1 MKTKINLAL
10 IGITALGLSACLTNT
25 NVSNDDEKSSETQ
38 SSISSEETKTSED
51 TQISSQEIINL
62 SNTDNK
68 SSDLEETKSSEV
80 IFSSMTLQSSS
91 SETQSMS
98 SNYVEPSTRVV
109 SYIPLYRNQNDMFS
123 KIDFSAT
130 THVNISFVNPDDKT
144 GDFLGFTYSGQW
156 TAFKK
161 HHQSLIDKNI
171 KVLASIGG
179 GGADH
184 KENYLHLMR
193 PENKTA
199 FISKLMDFARDENL
213 DGIDVD
219 LEGDL
224 VNTSLYN
231 PFVLELADSV
241 KAQGLLYT
249 AAVASW
255 NGSKISKESL
265 DAYDF
270 INLMAYDATGPW
282 SPTKVI
288 NHSSMDFA
296 LENLAYWSGR
306 GVSKD
311 KIVLGVPFYGYKF
324 TTNGVSAFTWDQY
337 LTQFPGSIEDDQAGT
352 ENTAEGIWFCNGRKT
367 MKDKVLLGNTYGGIM
382 IWELGQDTY
391 DQTSLMQVV
400 VDNIKK

>member
-10 IGITALGLSACLTNT
+10 IGITALTLNACLTNT
-25 NVSNDDEKSSETQ
+25 DDSNDGQEHSSSVESSVSSVQIAVSQNLKPSSSELQ
-38 SSISSEETKTSED
+38 QQLSSHNNISSG
-51 TQISSQEIINL
+51 
-62 SNTDNK
+62 
-68 SSDLEETKSSEV
+68 LE
-80 IFSSMTLQSSS
+80 LSSS
-91 SETQSMS
+91 SEEQIKS
-98 SNYVEPSTRVV
+98 SNTVQPATRVV
-109 SYIPLYRNQNDMFS
+109 GYIPLYRNQDDMYS

-130 THVNISFVNPDDKT
+130 THVNVSFVNPDDKT

-156 TAFKK
+156 SAFKK
-161 HHQSLIDKNI
+161 HHQSLINKKI

-179 GGADH
+179 GGAEH
-184 KENYLHLMR
+184 KENYLHLMKD
-193 PENKTA
+193 ENKTA
-199 FISKLMDFARDENL
+199 FISKLMDFARDEKL

-224 VNTSLYN
+224 VNTPLYN

-241 KAQGLLYT
+241 KTQGLLYT

-255 NGSKISKESL
+255 NGDKISKESL

-270 INLMAYDATGPW
+270 INLMAYDETGPW

-288 NHSSMDFA
+288 NHSSIEFA
-296 LENLAYWSGR
+296 QQNLAYWSKR
-306 GVSKD
+306 GVTKD

-324 TTNGVSAFTWDQY
+324 NNSGVSAFTWDQY
-337 LTQFPGSIEDDQAGT
+337 LTQFPGSIEDDQVGKEDT
-352 ENTAEGIWFCNGRKT
+352 DLGIWFCNGRKT
-367 MKDKVLLGNTYGGIM
+367 IKEKVLLGNNYGGVM

-400 VDNIKK
+400 VNNIKN